1 MAHDDEPDL
10 TDAEAV
16 HVLGDGD
23 PDPRTA
29 TYFEP
34 FLARA
39 RTLLGR
45 EDNAAAL
52 DDLASRSQRRLTE
65 SRDPFIMNVRDR
77 ADPLCRLV
85 KAHAAGL
92 APKASPE
99 SIELAVASLVYL
111 LSPTD
116 QIPDSHPAGQ
126 SDDAA
131 VLAYAARVA
140 ADDISLT
147 LD

>member
-1 MAHDDEPDL
+1 VAHELEPDL
-10 TDAEAV
+10 DDSTGD
-16 HVLGDGD
+16 LGEEDGD
-23 PDPRTA
+23 PDPRGT

-45 EDNAAAL
+45 DDNAGAL
-52 DDLASRSQRRLTE
+52 DDLASRSQRRLAE
-65 SRDPFIMNVRDR
+65 SRDPFIANVRERGDR
-77 ADPLCRLV
+77 LCRLV

-92 APKASPE
+92 APKASNE
-99 SIELAVASLVYL
+99 SIELAVAALVYL

-126 SDDAA
+126 ADDAA
-131 VLAYAARVA
+131 VIAFAARTA
-140 ADDISLT
+140 ASDIAAV